1 MRIRSSVIT
10 YSFPSPDDSFL
21 CLFSDSQAGVP
32 MEAQVT
38 GTKGE
43 DEPEKEKR
51 TVKGQS

>member
-1 MRIRSSVIT
+1 
-10 YSFPSPDDSFL
+10 
-21 CLFSDSQAGVP
+21 